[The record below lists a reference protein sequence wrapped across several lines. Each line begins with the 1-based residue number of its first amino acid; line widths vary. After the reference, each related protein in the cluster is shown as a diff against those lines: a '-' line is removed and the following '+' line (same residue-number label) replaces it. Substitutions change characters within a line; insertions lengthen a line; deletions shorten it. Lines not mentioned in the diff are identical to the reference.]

1 MYFMNVTLVSV
12 LSDVF
17 GLPADQIVP
26 ELTKDD
32 VGSWDS
38 LKQMDLVMSI
48 EKKFGITLEV
58 TDIIK
63 MDSVAKIM
71 EVLHDKEVDLEA

>member
-1 MYFMNVTLVSV
+1 
-12 LSDVF
+12 
-17 GLPADQIVP
+17 
-26 ELTKDD
+26 
-32 VGSWDS
+32 
-38 LKQMDLVMSI
+38 
-48 EKKFGITLEV
+48 LEV